1 MTHAVLGLRAEIV
14 PGEDGLQAISI
25 REPTDNNEVNL
36 TLVFDLEQ
44 GLLVNAYPGRVE
56 LNDGNEG

>member
-14 PGEDGLQAISI
+14 PSEDGTQAISI

-44 GLLVNAYPGRVE
+44 SLLVNAYPGRVE